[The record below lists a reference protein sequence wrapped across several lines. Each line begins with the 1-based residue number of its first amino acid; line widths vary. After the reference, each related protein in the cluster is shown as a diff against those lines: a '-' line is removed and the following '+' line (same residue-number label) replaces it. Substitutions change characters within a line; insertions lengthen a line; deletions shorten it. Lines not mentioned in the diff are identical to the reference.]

1 MNDVYSL
8 KVGEAG
14 DGTRLRLIAVAN
26 VFNPAKV
33 CAKVID

>member
-14 DGTRLRLIAVAN
+14 DGTRPRLIAVAN

>member
-1 MNDVYSL
+1 MNDVCSL

-14 DGTRLRLIAVAN
+14 DDTRPRLIAVAN
-26 VFNPAKV
+26 AFNPAKV

>member
-1 MNDVYSL
+1 MNDVCSL

-14 DGTRLRLIAVAN
+14 DGTRPRLIAVAN
-26 VFNPAKV
+26 AFNPAKV

>member
-1 MNDVYSL
+1 MNDVCSL

-14 DGTRLRLIAVAN
+14 DGTRPRLITVAN
-26 VFNPAKV
+26 AFNLAKV

>member
-1 MNDVYSL
+1 MNDVFSL
-8 KVGEAG
+8 KVGGAD
-14 DGTRLRLIAVAN
+14 DGTRPRLIAVVD